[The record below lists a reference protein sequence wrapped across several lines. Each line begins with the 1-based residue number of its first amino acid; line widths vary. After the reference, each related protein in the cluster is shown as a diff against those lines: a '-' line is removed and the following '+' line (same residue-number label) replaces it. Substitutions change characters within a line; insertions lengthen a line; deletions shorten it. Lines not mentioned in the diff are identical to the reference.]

1 GLCKIWPTGRRN
13 DRLCKRCQHC
23 RFRKSSRCYD
33 RSGSSITNLTFIW
46 PIPGS
51 LSHSSLFTLPLFT
64 FHSPTL
70 HFSLHHCSLFTP
82 PLFTFHFLP
91 LFTFHFLPLFTVHFS
106 LLFSLS
112 LFPCLLS
119 HYL

>member
-1 GLCKIWPTGRRN
+1 
-13 DRLCKRCQHC
+13 
-23 RFRKSSRCYD
+23 
-33 RSGSSITNLTFIW
+33 FIW

-70 HFSLHHCSLFTP
+70 HFSLSHSSLFTP
-82 PLFTFHFLP
+82 PLFTFHFLPLFTFHFLP

-106 LLFSLS
+106 LLFTIPLPPLALPLAVLILATNRRMSSLQS
-112 LFPCLLS
+112 FSIELNNSSPI
-119 HYL
+119 